1 MFPFKL
7 YSKFNTA
14 NMVVLFFQKEKQ
26 LANPLVPLQ
35 LKKFASSSGGQT

>member
-7 YSKFNTA
+7 YSKFNIA

-26 LANPLVPLQ
+26 LACTLVPLQ